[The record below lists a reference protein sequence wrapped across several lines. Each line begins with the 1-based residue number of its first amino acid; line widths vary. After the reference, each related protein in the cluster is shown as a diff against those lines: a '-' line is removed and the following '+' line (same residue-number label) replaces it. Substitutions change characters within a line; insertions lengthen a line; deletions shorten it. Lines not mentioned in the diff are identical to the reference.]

1 MGAGS
6 LGPVFRAHDP
16 IEGRL
21 VALKMFRLDLPPE
34 QTADLAAALEDV
46 VSQQPHHPTLAAA
59 LAAGVEGKQSYLAQ
73 EYIVGDSLDAVIR
86 QSGRPS
92 IDATLVTLSRLAEAL
107 DRAAGEGIHHGALH
121 LRDVL
126 MEDGAPRLIDVGVAQ
141 ALQKA
146 GVRAQ
151 VRLPY
156 SAPERVEDRPWGG
169 PADIFA
175 LGAIAF
181 ELVTGRRIVGPGA
194 PSVWAETVPGAD
206 VNALSDVFSR
216 ALAIEPGARFGSASD
231 LVDAL
236 RPILARTQTA
246 PSTIALPAELGAS
259 VPDETEL
266 AAVESA
272 PESDES
278 HDTTQDDGP
287 LPSFLAPADAHHYG
301 AREERDDDISADLP
315 LIASAGAAPLFEV
328 AADDRPGLFAPRE
341 ETRPLDEPA
350 RSFLDVGTPSPSQ
363 PAEPGAESRASQSVT
378 EPTLTGPMWAP
389 PADSVRERRPFLALI
404 IALVVGVAG
413 GFGWGYWTAWRT
425 AERGTAAAASRVEPA
440 PPSTVAPQAP
450 PTQRVEEPPVLGE
463 SKLPPPSPA
472 PRRPASPPPAPSAR
486 TAVPAAASAKRA
498 APERE
503 KPPAAQNESRRTPSE
518 SRRVAAAA
526 APVTQRARKEEPR
539 TPAATTGSLLVDS
552 RPAGAE
558 VTIDGR
564 AVGVTP
570 TTIDDLSPGEHRVVL
585 QIPGF
590 NLWATTAQVKA
601 GSRTRV
607 AASLEQVQ

>member
-1 MGAGS
+1 M
-6 LGPVFRAHDP
+6 
-16 IEGRL
+16 
-21 VALKMFRLDLPPE
+21 ALKVFRLDLPPE

-146 GVRAQ
+146 GVRAP

-246 PSTIALPAELGAS
+246 PSTMALPPELPKAS
-259 VPDETEL
+259 VPVETEP
-266 AAVESA
+266 AAIESA
-272 PESDES
+272 PEINAEINDSY
-278 HDTTQDDGP
+278 DTIQDDEP
-287 LPSFLAPADAHHYG
+287 LPSFLAPADAHDYS
-301 AREERDDDISADLP
+301 ATEDRDDDISKDLP
-315 LIASAGAAPLFEV
+315 LIAGAGAAPLFEV
-328 AADDRPGLFAPRE
+328 AADDRPGLFPARE
-341 ETRPLDEPA
+341 VTRQQDEPA
-350 RSFLDVGTPSPSQ
+350 RPFLDVGTPSPSQ
-363 PAEPGAESRASQSVT
+363 PAEPGAAARASHSVT

-440 PPSTVAPQAP
+440 PPSESPQVP
-450 PTQRVEEPPVLGE
+450 PTQRIEEPPVLGE
-463 SKLPPPSPA
+463 SKLPPPSPPA
-472 PRRPASPPPAPSAR
+472 RRPASPPPAPSAR
-486 TAVPAAASAKRA
+486 AAEPAAVSPKRP

-503 KPPAAQNESRRTPSE
+503 KPPAAQKESRRTPSE
-518 SRRVAAAA
+518 SRRAAAAA
-526 APVTQRARKEEPR
+526 APVTQRARREEPPP
-539 TPAATTGSLLVDS
+539 PAATTGSLLVDS
-552 RPAGAE
+552 RPAAAE

-570 TTIDDLSPGEHRVVL
+570 LTIDDLAPGEHRVVL

-590 NLWATTAQVKA
+590 NLWATTAQVKV